1 MSGVLSRML
10 SSRTAAS
17 RWVSFAGT
25 VNNNAASV
33 AILDGPD
40 LRRSRQQRFS
50 LSHHS
55 VFAMGQLDSKLFGG
69 LIRGSGYQRWSKT
82 NSVSAGGLASNQH
95 RHSGSDV
102 ARRVVGIPEI
112 NRSI

>member
-10 SSRTAAS
+10 SLRTAAS

-33 AILDGPD
+33 AILDGSGSTPIASAAVQ
-40 LRRSRQQRFS
+40 LVTSQRFRNGPTGFEAVRRFDPREWTS
-50 LSHHS
+50 AL
-55 VFAMGQLDSKLFGG
+55 VQDQLRFS
-69 LIRGSGYQRWSKT
+69 R
-82 NSVSAGGLASNQH
+82 GLASNQH

-102 ARRVVGIPEI
+102 APRVVGIPEI